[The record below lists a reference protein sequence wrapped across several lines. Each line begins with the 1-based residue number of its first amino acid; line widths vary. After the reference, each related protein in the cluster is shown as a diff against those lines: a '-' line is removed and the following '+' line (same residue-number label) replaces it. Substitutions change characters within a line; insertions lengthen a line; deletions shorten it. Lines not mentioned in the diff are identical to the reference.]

1 MAGKDGSLNFDTKID
16 SSGFQKGIDS
26 LGGVAQKGLSATTK
40 ILNGATA
47 GLTAFGAYALKVG
60 SDFEAGMSEVQAITG
75 EVADKD
81 LPGIIQT
88 AKEMGLSFT
97 EGANTTETAM
107 NILSAKAKE
116 MGAST
121 KFSATES
128 AEALNYMAMA
138 GWKTEDMLG
147 GIEGIMNL
155 AAASGEDLASTS
167 DIVTDALTAFGM
179 SASDSTHFADI
190 LAAASSNANT
200 NVGLMGET
208 FKYVAPLAGSLGYSA
223 EDTAT
228 AIGLMANA
236 GIKGSQA
243 GTALRSI
250 MTRLAKPTKESQA
263 AMDALGLSITD
274 LNSGKMK
281 PLSEIVGDMRKGFS
295 GLTEDEKASYAAMLG
310 GQEAMS
316 GLLAIVNA
324 SDKDFE
330 KLSGAINDCNGS
342 AAEMAEIMQDNLQ
355 GQITIL
361 QSGLEGLGVS
371 LYETMQDTAK
381 DVVKEAQGMVQQLQD
396 AFNEGG
402 FQGLVGAFGNVLAQ
416 IVQRIAEAAPTVIEA
431 AVSLVMSFCDGLKSA
446 PGIGE
451 SGASLITSLVTGLMS
466 CVGEIWTTAIVLIGK
481 LAEGIA
487 AGAPQMVQ
495 AASTAIT
502 DIVECV
508 ADWLPD
514 FLQAGGTII
523 TALAEGAAGMLPM
536 LAGHALTIS
545 STLFDTLM
553 STLPQAAAAGAGL
566 LDQLAEGIAANLPR
580 LIPTAMQ
587 ALLEFSGSLRQNVG
601 LLVDAGLNLIMTLA
615 RSLID
620 NIPVFIET
628 IPTIITNIAG
638 IINDNAPKLL
648 ACGIELIGKLITGLI
663 KAIPTLIENIP
674 KIIEAIVSVFTA
686 FNWLSL
692 GKGIIT
698 AITNG
703 VKSLAKSIPNTL
715 KNIGQTAIDWLR
727 CIDWR
732 TLGADI
738 IDLIAIGVKSLMTA
752 IPNLLKSIGS
762 TAVNFFKGIDWL
774 DLGVNVVKGI
784 ISGITGALDGLWS
797 AVGDLCSGMLDGIK
811 SFFGINSPSTVMA
824 EQGDYLV
831 QGLVNGIAS
840 MPAELAA
847 YLDQTVQKIITWGQ
861 QMFSN
866 VQNIIQNVVNTA
878 VNLIAQLPGKVWTW
892 LVNVVTKVTA
902 WGQQMLNTAKNA
914 VSTMISAIVKLISE
928 LPGKVWTWLV
938 NTVTKVTQWG
948 QQMLSAAKTA
958 ISNMISSIVS
968 LMSEL
973 PGKVATHLS
982 NVVSKVTAWG
992 SELASKGAAAAKGLF
1007 DAVVN
1012 GVSGLPSKMAEIGS
1026 NIVSGIWDGISS
1038 GWNWLKDK
1046 VSDLATSLLDTAKGA
1061 LGINSPST
1069 EFRDK
1074 FGRWLMPGAMDGVKK
1089 SMPKA
1094 LRDMKAQAGELLA
1107 AMQGTVNAAMGE
1119 VSLNISGMA
1128 GARALTSAGTVVYND
1143 NHQEQENNY
1152 HVPVATPAETAK
1164 AQREAFR
1171 KMAGGVK

>member
-1 MAGKDGSLNFDTKID
+1 MAGNDGTLNFDTKIN
-16 SSGFQKGIDS
+16 SSGFQKGLDRI
-26 LGGVAQKGLSATTK
+26 GGAAQKGLSVTSKVLGGA
-40 ILNGATA
+40 ATA
-47 GLTAFGAYALKVG
+47 VTALGGAAIKVG
-60 SDFEAGMSEVQAITG
+60 SDFEAGMSEVQAVSGASG
-75 EVADKD
+75 EA
-81 LPGIIQT
+81 LEQL
-88 AKEMGLSFT
+88 KE
-97 EGANTTETAM
+97 
-107 NILSAKAKE
+107 KAKE
-116 MGAST
+116 MGAKT

-128 AEALNYMAMA
+128 AEAMNYMAMA

-155 AAASGEDLASTS
+155 AAASGEDLATTS

-243 GTALRSI
+243 GTSLRSI

-274 LNSGKMK
+274 SSGKMK
-281 PLSEIVGDMRKGFS
+281 PLSEIVGDMREGFS

-324 SDKDFE
+324 SDKDFK

-502 DIVECV
+502 DIVECIV
-508 ADWLPD
+508 DWMPD
-514 FLQAGGTII
+514 ILQAGADII
-523 TALAEGAAGMLPM
+523 V
-536 LAGHALTIS
+536 ALT
-545 STLFDTLM
+545 
-553 STLPQAAAAGAGL
+553 
-566 LDQLAEGIAANLPR
+566 EGIAGALPTLIYQAAVIVSDIALALVENLP
-580 LIPTAMQ
+580 A
-587 ALLEFSGSLRQNVG
+587 
-601 LLVDAGLNLIMTLA
+601 LVDAALQLVMGLVQGLVDGIPVLLEGAIQLFMAILDALPVIIEKLLQALPDLITTI
-615 RSLID
+615 ID
-620 NIPVFIET
+620 FFTQNIPLIVDGANQLLMGIIDA
-628 IPTIITNIAG
+628 IPTIIQ
-638 IINDNAPKLL
+638 
-648 ACGIELIGKLITGLI
+648 
-663 KAIPTLIENIP
+663 
-674 KIIEAIVSVFTA
+674 AIV
-686 FNWLSL
+686 NNLPQ
-692 GKGIIT
+692 IIT
-698 AITNG
+698 AIATG
-703 VKSLAKSIPNTL
+703 LAQAIPQ
-715 KNIGQTAIDWLR
+715 IFTASKDLLWQI
-727 CIDWR
+727 IEAVPEIVVGIA
-732 TLGADI
+732 GAVPDI
-738 IDLIAIGVKSLMTA
+738 IAGIVNGLIGGIS
-752 IPNLLKSIGS
+752 
-762 TAVNFFKGIDWL
+762 AVWDAACE
-774 DLGVNVVKGI
+774 LG
-784 ISGITGALDGLWS
+784 SGI
-797 AVGDLCSGMLDGIK
+797 LDGIK
-811 SFFGINSPSTVMA
+811 SFFGINGPSTVMA

-847 YLDQTVQKIITWGQ
+847 YLDQTVQKIIAWGQ

-878 VNLIAQLPGKVWTW
+878 VNLIAQLPGKIWTWLANVVTKTVQWGQQMLTTATNAIQNMISSIISLLSELPGKVWTW

-902 WGQQMLNTAKNA
+902 WGQQMLNTAKSA
-914 VSTMISAIVKLISE
+914 ISSMISAIVSLISE

-938 NTVTKVTQWG
+938 NTVTKVTAWG

-958 ISNMISSIVS
+958 ISNMISSVVS

-982 NVVSKVTAWG
+982 NVVSKVVAWG
-992 SELASKGAAAAKGLF
+992 SKLASKGAAAAKGLF
-1007 DAVVN
+1007 DAVVK
-1012 GVSGLPSKMAEIGS
+1012 GVSGLPSKMAEVGS
-1026 NIVSGIWDGISS
+1026 NIVSGIWKGISS

-1046 VSDLATSLLDTAKGA
+1046 VSSLANSLLDAAKDA
-1061 LGINSPST
+1061 LGINSPSKA
-1069 EFRDK
+1069 FRDE
-1074 FGRWLMPGAMDGVKK
+1074 FGRWLMPGTVEGVKQ

-1094 LRDMKAQAGELLA
+1094 LREMEAQAGELLA
-1107 AMQGTVNAAMGE
+1107 AMQGTVDASMNE
-1119 VSLNISGMA
+1119 VSLNASSFGDA
-1128 GARALTSAGTVVYND
+1128 KALNNGGTTVYND

-1164 AQREAFR
+1164 SQREAFR

>member
-1 MAGKDGSLNFDTKID
+1 MAGNDGTLNFDTKID
-16 SSGFQKGIDS
+16 SSGFQKGLDGI
-26 LGGVAQKGLSATTK
+26 GGAAQKGLSVTSKVLGGA
-40 ILNGATA
+40 ATA
-47 GLTAFGAYALKVG
+47 VTALGGAAIKVG
-60 SDFEAGMSEVQAITG
+60 SDFEAGMSEVQAVSGASG
-75 EVADKD
+75 EA
-81 LPGIIQT
+81 LEQL
-88 AKEMGLSFT
+88 KE
-97 EGANTTETAM
+97 
-107 NILSAKAKE
+107 KAKE
-116 MGAST
+116 MGAKT

-128 AEALNYMAMA
+128 AEAMNYMAMA
-138 GWKTEDMLG
+138 GWKTEEMLG

-155 AAASGEDLASTS
+155 AAASGEDLATTS

-274 LNSGKMK
+274 SSGKMK
-281 PLSEIVGDMRKGFS
+281 PLSEIVGDMREGFS

-502 DIVECV
+502 DIVECIV
-508 ADWLPD
+508 DWMPD
-514 FLQAGGTII
+514 ILQAGADII
-523 TALAEGAAGMLPM
+523 VA
-536 LAGHALTIS
+536 
-545 STLFDTLM
+545 
-553 STLPQAAAAGAGL
+553 
-566 LDQLAEGIAANLPR
+566 LAEGIAGALPTLIYQAAVIVSDIALALVENLP
-580 LIPTAMQ
+580 A
-587 ALLEFSGSLRQNVG
+587 
-601 LLVDAGLNLIMTLA
+601 LVDAALQLVMGLVQGLVDGIPVLLEGAIQLFMAILDALPVIIEKLLQALPDLITTI
-615 RSLID
+615 ID
-620 NIPVFIET
+620 FFTQNIPLIVDGAIQLLMGIIDA
-628 IPTIITNIAG
+628 IPTIIQAIVNNLPQ
-638 IINDNAPKLL
+638 IITALVNGLVGALPQLL
-648 ACGIELIGKLITGLI
+648 EAAITLLM
-663 KAIPTLIENIP
+663 A
-674 KIIEAIVSVFTA
+674 IIEAIPDIVVA
-686 FNWLSL
+686 IAENLPQ
-692 GKGIIT
+692 IIT
-698 AITNG
+698 AIATG
-703 VKSLAKSIPNTL
+703 LAQAIPQ
-715 KNIGQTAIDWLR
+715 IFTAAKDLLWQI
-727 CIDWR
+727 IEAVPEIVVGIA
-732 TLGADI
+732 GAVPDI
-738 IDLIAIGVKSLMTA
+738 IAGIVNGLIGGIS
-752 IPNLLKSIGS
+752 
-762 TAVNFFKGIDWL
+762 AVWDAACE
-774 DLGVNVVKGI
+774 LG
-784 ISGITGALDGLWS
+784 SGI
-797 AVGDLCSGMLDGIK
+797 LDGIK

-847 YLDQTVQKIITWGQ
+847 YLDQTVQKIIAWGQ

-878 VNLIAQLPGKVWTW
+878 VNLIAQLPGKIWTWLVNVVTKTVQWGQQMLTTATNAIQNMISSIISLLSELPGKVW

-902 WGQQMLNTAKNA
+902 WGQQMLNTAKSA
-914 VSTMISAIVKLISE
+914 ISSMISAIVSLISE

-938 NTVTKVTQWG
+938 NTVTKVTAWG

-958 ISNMISSIVS
+958 ISNMISSVVS

-982 NVVSKVTAWG
+982 NVVSKVVAWG

-1012 GVSGLPSKMAEIGS
+1012 GVSGLPSKMAEVGS
-1026 NIVSGIWDGISS
+1026 NIVSGIWNGISS

-1046 VSDLATSLLDTAKGA
+1046 VSSLANSLLDAAKDA
-1061 LGINSPST
+1061 LGINSPSKA
-1069 EFRDK
+1069 FRDE
-1074 FGRWLMPGAMDGVKK
+1074 FGRWLMPGTVEGVKQ

-1094 LRDMKAQAGELLA
+1094 LREMEAQAGELLA
-1107 AMQGTVNAAMGE
+1107 AMQGTVDASMNE
-1119 VSLNISGMA
+1119 VSLNASSFGDA
-1128 GARALTSAGTVVYND
+1128 KALNNGGTTVYND

-1164 AQREAFR
+1164 SQREAFR